1 MTLMKKIEYTITD
14 VLNKWKLSI
23 ADRFGNPL
31 IYDYQK
37 TLLKLTIVLVG
48 AILVVIRGSTAPVLV
63 DNKMF
68 RLLFCSEP
76 TGDKTFYNIC
86 VSIIAAY
93 IFYVVQ
99 VYIPEK
105 HKMKKYI
112 SIFSK
117 EHRYEIFLLNQYLL
131 AWEKFI
137 DKEEGKCYFCEFSY
151 ELNHKINGAVTE
163 STYEETIEAL
173 TENIERIMTHKY
185 FDECDIAYKDFIVR
199 TYQVVRGHLKY
210 MDDKFPR
217 WSEEPLYAKD
227 YRLIYKVVFDDLRRI
242 QRRLETMEKYKL
254 RLIKTSPY
262 GGKSE
267 TQKLAALL

>member
-1 MTLMKKIEYTITD
+1 MKKIEYTIINA
-14 VLNKWKLSI
+14 LNKWKLSI
-23 ADRFGNPL
+23 ADRLGNPL

-48 AILVVIRGSTAPVLV
+48 AILVVIRGSTAPLLI

-68 RLLFCSEP
+68 RLLFCSESA
-76 TGDKTFYNIC
+76 GDKTFYNIC

-105 HKMKKYI
+105 HKMEKYI

-137 DKEEGKCYFCEFSY
+137 DEEEGKCFFCEFSY
-151 ELNHKINGAVTE
+151 ELNHKISGAITE

-173 TENIERIMTHKY
+173 TENIERIVTHKY

-227 YRLIYKVVFDDLRRI
+227 YQLIYKVVFDDLRRI

>member
-1 MTLMKKIEYTITD
+1 MKKIEYTITD

-105 HKMKKYI
+105 HKMKKIYQ
-112 SIFSK
+112 SSQK
-117 EHRYEIFLLNQYLL
+117 N
-131 AWEKFI
+131 I
-137 DKEEGKCYFCEFSY
+137 DTKYFC
-151 ELNHKINGAVTE
+151 
-163 STYEETIEAL
+163 
-173 TENIERIMTHKY
+173 
-185 FDECDIAYKDFIVR
+185 
-199 TYQVVRGHLKY
+199 
-210 MDDKFPR
+210 
-217 WSEEPLYAKD
+217 
-227 YRLIYKVVFDDLRRI
+227 
-242 QRRLETMEKYKL
+242 
-254 RLIKTSPY
+254 
-262 GGKSE
+262 
-267 TQKLAALL
+267 

>member
-1 MTLMKKIEYTITD
+1 MKKIEYTITD

-112 SIFSK
+112 SIFSE

-163 STYEETIEAL
+163 STYD
-173 TENIERIMTHKY
+173 Y
-185 FDECDIAYKDFIVR
+185 F
-199 TYQVVRGHLKY
+199 
-210 MDDKFPR
+210 
-217 WSEEPLYAKD
+217 
-227 YRLIYKVVFDDLRRI
+227 
-242 QRRLETMEKYKL
+242 
-254 RLIKTSPY
+254 
-262 GGKSE
+262 
-267 TQKLAALL
+267 LLGTL